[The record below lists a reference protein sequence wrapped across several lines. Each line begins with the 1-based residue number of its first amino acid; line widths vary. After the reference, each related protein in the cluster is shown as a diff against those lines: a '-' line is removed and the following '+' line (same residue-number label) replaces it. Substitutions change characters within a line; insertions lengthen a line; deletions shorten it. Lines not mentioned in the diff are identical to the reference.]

1 MSVALLLSSPV
12 HLAADAA
19 ASIDPAA
26 SVALRLAL
34 LLVAAKLG
42 GDVATRIGQPAV
54 LGEITIGIALGNLS
68 LLGISDL
75 EPIEHDM
82 FIDLLAHLGALLLL
96 FEIGLESTVGEMLK
110 VGGSSVLVATLGVAA
125 PFALGWFLGG
135 LLLPDQGTYVHAF
148 LGATLSATSVGITAR
163 VLQELGC
170 SKRKE
175 ARIIL
180 GAAVID
186 DVLGL
191 VILTVV
197 SGAIQTADR
206 DQHLSFVAVGA
217 TVLRA
222 LAFLVGSLLIGV
234 KLSPR
239 LFALLSKMQTR
250 GVLLASGL
258 AFCFFLAWVANW
270 IGLAPIVGAF
280 AAGLILEDAH
290 YREFMKRG
298 EQGLEELVHPIAAFL
313 VPIFF
318 TLMGMRT
325 DLTALMQ
332 PGVLTLAA
340 ALTLAAIIGKQA
352 CALGVLG
359 SGVDRL
365 TVGIGMVPRGEVGL
379 IFANVGLTL
388 SLQGRPILDQSTF
401 AAVLVMVVVTTMVTP
416 PALKWSLSRISR
428 SENAIAASPHK
439 P

>member
-1 MSVALLLSSPV
+1 VLLSGPV

-26 SVALRLAL
+26 SVALRLAM

-68 LLGISDL
+68 LLGISGL

-135 LLLPDQGTYVHAF
+135 VLLPEQGIYVHAF

-170 SKRKE
+170 KRKE

-197 SGAIQTADR
+197 SATIQTADR
-206 DQHLSFVAVGA
+206 GGHLSFVSVGT

-222 LAFLVGSLLIGV
+222 LAFLVGSLVIGI

-250 GVLLASGL
+250 GVLLAAGL

-332 PGVLTLAA
+332 PGVLALAA

-359 SGVDRL
+359 GGVDRL

-388 SLQGRPILDQSTF
+388 SIQGRPILDQSTY
-401 AAVLVMVVVTTMVTP
+401 AAVLVMVVVTTMITP
-416 PALKWSLSRISR
+416 PALKWSLSRISPA
-428 SENAIAASPHK
+428 ENELATSPRG